1 MTHAKT
7 AVVIVF
13 IAMLLALMLFYA
25 SLMSTVERARDDT
38 QRVLDGYCIEKA
50 AVIFNSIKNGHNQM
64 ASDVYTDEFMTKIAA
79 ELGLAL
85 TGNTATHQSGSNIIF
100 RYTNPLT
107 ANLNSDTLSLTTEFD
122 VVIPVSFAGRN
133 LTEIRIPLKVKSVY
147 VLKYD

>member
-7 AVVIVF
+7 AVVIIF
-13 IAMLLALMLFYA
+13 IAMLLALMLSYA

-50 AVIFNSIKNGHNQM
+50 IIIYGSIKNGNNQM
-64 ASDVYTDEFMTKIAA
+64 ASAVYTDEFMTKIAE
-79 ELGLAL
+79 ELGLTL
-85 TGNTATHQSGSNIIF
+85 TGNTATHQSGSNVIF

-107 ANLNSDTLSLTTEFD
+107 ANMNSDTLSLTTEFE
-122 VVIPVSFAGRN
+122 VVIPVGFAGRN
-133 LTEIRIPLKVKSVY
+133 LTEIRVPLKVESVY